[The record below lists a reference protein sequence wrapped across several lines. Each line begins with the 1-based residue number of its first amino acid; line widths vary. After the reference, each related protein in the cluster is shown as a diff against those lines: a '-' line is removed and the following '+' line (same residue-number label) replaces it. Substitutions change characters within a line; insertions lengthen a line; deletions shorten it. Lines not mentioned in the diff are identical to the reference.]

1 MGRIA
6 RRGTRAVDM
15 SMRAEVPDD
24 EHAEKPGRVGDN
36 LDVVT
41 RDVGDGGDRGD
52 GADGIYVENDDILA
66 PMEPPL
72 DGDVEDHVWVD
83 EFGDSFVAEVGGAPL
98 QARVGDAE
106 PEG

>member
-1 MGRIA
+1 
-6 RRGTRAVDM
+6 M
-15 SMRAEVPDD
+15 SMRSELPDD

-36 LDVVT
+36 LDVV
-41 RDVGDGGDRGD
+41 
-52 GADGIYVENDDILA
+52 GADDADDADAIYVENDDILE

-83 EFGDSFVAEVGGAPL
+83 EFGESFVAEYGGAPL

>member
-1 MGRIA
+1 
-6 RRGTRAVDM
+6 M
-15 SMRAEVPDD
+15 SMRSEVPND
-24 EHAEKPGRVGDN
+24 EHAEKRGRVGDN
-36 LDVVT
+36 LDVIG
-41 RDVGDGGDRGD
+41 RDGGD
-52 GADGIYVENDDILA
+52 GADVIYVENDDILE